1 MAVDP
6 GWDPVKAVSQ
16 SFRTLTGGME
26 KCGQEAAILE
36 TQEDIFLIRAFWEH
50 LLLSQIGQ

>member
-26 KCGQEAAILE
+26 KCRQEAAILE